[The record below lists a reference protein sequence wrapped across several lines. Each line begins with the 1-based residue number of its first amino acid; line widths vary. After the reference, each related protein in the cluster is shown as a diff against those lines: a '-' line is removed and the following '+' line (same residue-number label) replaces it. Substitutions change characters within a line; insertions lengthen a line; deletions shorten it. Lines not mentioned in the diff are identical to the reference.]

1 MLMFIVFIVSMLM
14 LVLMMV
20 ILMLIVIVILIF
32 LLSMFML
39 ILMLKQDG
47 DGGVL
52 ANEEST
58 RLSARLFWTH
68 CQLHAK
74 VSVFW
79 SYLVTLMY
87 PPFQGQHHLCHRIYD
102 QVRKSFLQLL
112 QYCFR
117 IDDSTYPAI
126 FCLNELMPH
135 CSF

>member
-14 LVLMMV
+14 LVLMM
-20 ILMLIVIVILIF
+20 VILIF

-79 SYLVTLMY
+79 SY
-87 PPFQGQHHLCHRIYD
+87 
-102 QVRKSFLQLL
+102 
-112 QYCFR
+112 
-117 IDDSTYPAI
+117 
-126 FCLNELMPH
+126 
-135 CSF
+135 

>member
-1 MLMFIVFIVSMLM
+1 M
-14 LVLMMV
+14 LVLIMV

-74 VSVFW
+74 VFIFW
-79 SYLVTLMY
+79 SDQVTLIS
-87 PPFQGQHHLCHRIYD
+87 PPFQGQHNLCHRIHD
-102 QVRKSFLQLL
+102 QVRKFILDNNTSQLKIVHISR
-112 QYCFR
+112 F
-117 IDDSTYPAI
+117 S
-126 FCLNELMPH
+126 LN
-135 CSF
+135 